1 MGNPTKKT
9 AAKKATTSTAAPKNV
24 GKKMNHPNI
33 YAALSAFQ
41 GELKPMEKNGHVNYQ
56 KKTSEGEV
64 DFRYTTLDKI
74 METIYPLLAK
84 HGLTVRHEVTGEDK
98 GRGIEAILV
107 HETYKIVEVKKN
119 TSRTFDGTKEE
130 EESIDT
136 REENIIRSGVIKI
149 SLEASDMKDVGTA
162 ITYARRYT
170 LTMVLGIA
178 SEDDKDAPIREE
190 SSKNAQKFT
199 FTKAKQSINDAK
211 SEEELTKQM
220 KLVDSDMQ
228 KIKDGKAPT
237 LGLVME
243 DYMELQELAEVRL
256 KEIKE
261 DGEDQSKK

>member
-1 MGNPTKKT
+1 MGNPTKKP
-9 AAKKATTSTAAPKNV
+9 AAKKTTSAPAAKPV
-24 GKKMNHPNI
+24 GKKQNHSNI

-41 GELKPMEKNGHVNYQ
+41 GDLKPMPKNGQVKYETKAADKPN
-56 KKTSEGEV
+56 V
-64 DFRYTTLDKI
+64 DFEYTTLDKI
-74 METIYPLLAK
+74 MEIIYPLLAK

-107 HETYKIVEVKKN
+107 HETYKVVETKKV
-119 TSRTFDGTKEE
+119 TSRKFDGTEE
-130 EESIDT
+130 QEEATET
-136 REENIIRSGVIKI
+136 REENIIRSGVISV
-149 SLEASDMKDVGTA
+149 SLTASDMKDVGTA

-170 LTMVLGIA
+170 LAMILGIA

-211 SEEELTKQM
+211 SEDELTKQM